1 MVPGAGRGGNGRYL
15 SEVQSFTHTRW
26 KSPRGLL
33 FSMKTTVT
41 VLNCMVKTLLRGWS
55 YVKCSSHKIIL
66 ILILVPTE

>member
-1 MVPGAGRGGNGRYL
+1 MGGIYQRYKVSL
-15 SEVQSFTHTRW
+15 TQDGKVL
-26 KSPRGLL
+26 PRGLL
-33 FSMKTTVT
+33 FNVMTTVT